1 MASVVVRK
9 RWRTAPTAEGH
20 DRAEDYRTAGD
31 RAADDDDDTASED
44 VPDGG
49 DPNYHGIVIGE

>member
-1 MASVVVRK
+1 MVVRK

-31 RAADDDDDTASED
+31 RAADDNDTASED
-44 VPDGG
+44 VPDVV
-49 DPNYHGIVIGE
+49 DPDSHGIVIGV